1 MARKRSDLARK
12 SSGVDGPDLN
22 ETYRESMAEAEAADA
37 APKPPRQNRPKP
49 SCVGRVSGMKAWPQ
63 PYTNRVCVLVCDL
76 LLAGLLG
83 GAGAWLYIASQAH
96 ASSGLIHYACAD
108 SLANPRTCACDG
120 AAECT
125 VAFTLERD
133 IPAPSFLMYQ
143 LENFKQAHRGYVK
156 SVSWDQLTA
165 SSVEEVEAATA
176 EVGDDGACGNSR
188 KALRADGNETGP
200 VLFPCGLYAQ
210 FVYNDTLELR
220 GADGATVPTDETQL
234 VPTGVG
240 PRVYKGDALAEY
252 GGRWRNTTS
261 PRWRSWVRA
270 SPFELRKPYGK
281 IDVDLPAGEYTMKVT
296 NDFDASIFL
305 GSKAFVITHYDEW
318 SGNALSFDG
327 LAYAAMA
334 TGGLALLLA
343 LFVGF
348 LMLKGAPVDR
358 KCNELEDA
366 YKPIEKEIRRDSSFA
381 EEMEGET
388 PGMREDSTAA
398 AALAEKELEVRRGL
412 ELIARYA
419 AAPTVDAL
427 EKLVSTQRRTL
438 PIVRRA
444 APRPPR
450 RSSPSPPDR
459 RLPPRTSQGG
469 GALGSALSAM
479 SLPGA
484 SSIGDIVAMAKMAS
498 QGACSTP
505 RGATEESPSI
515 AEEPGDAVGPEA
527 SGPFGLA
534 EGSVPESFATEEESV
549 AAMLRTASAMPAASS
564 SEAAADDDSDLLAE
578 DSLAELR
585 KATSGVSG
593 RSSTASGARAL
604 SIKHEDPAQ
613 NEEFEDDDDFVAA
626 LAWCAPPARPSPRR
640 RRPLTPSSPRSQH
653 GQRDPDAELQAVKG
667 S

>member
-1 MARKRSDLARK
+1 MARKRSDLTRK
-12 SSGVDGPDLN
+12 ASGVDGPDLN

-49 SCVGRVSGMKAWPQ
+49 SCMGRLSGMKAWPQ

-108 SLANPRTCACDG
+108 SQTNPRTCACDG

-165 SSVEEVEAATA
+165 SSVEEAELATA
-176 EVGDDGACGNSR
+176 EVGDDGECGDSR
-188 KALRADGNETGP
+188 KALRAEGNATGP
-200 VLFPCGLYAQ
+200 VLFPCGLFAQ

-234 VPTGVG
+234 EPGIG
-240 PRVYKGDALAEY
+240 PRVYKGDAFEDY

-281 IDVDLPAGEYTMKVT
+281 IGVDLPAGDYTMKVT

-305 GSKAFVITHYDEW
+305 GSKAFVITHYDDMV
-318 SGNALSFDG
+318 GNPLSYDG

-348 LMLKGAPVDR
+348 LMIKGAPVDR

-444 APRPPR
+444 KPAPPALPRPALHLRLTPRLPPRHRAAAPSAPPSRRCRSPAPRPSATLWRWQRWLPKAPAARPAAPPRSRPRSPRSPVTPSARRRPAPLAWRRAPSPRASPPR
-450 RSSPSPPDR
+450 RSPSPPCCGR
-459 RLPPRTSQGG
+459 R
-469 GALGSALSAM
+469 
-479 SLPGA
+479 
-484 SSIGDIVAMAKMAS
+484 
-498 QGACSTP
+498 
-505 RGATEESPSI
+505 
-515 AEEPGDAVGPEA
+515 
-527 SGPFGLA
+527 
-534 EGSVPESFATEEESV
+534 
-549 AAMLRTASAMPAASS
+549 
-564 SEAAADDDSDLLAE
+564 
-578 DSLAELR
+578 
-585 KATSGVSG
+585 
-593 RSSTASGARAL
+593 AR
-604 SIKHEDPAQ
+604 
-613 NEEFEDDDDFVAA
+613 
-626 LAWCAPPARPSPRR
+626 CPRR
-640 RRPLTPSSPRSQH
+640 RRPPPRPTSRWRRTAWRSCS
-653 GQRDPDAELQAVKG
+653 GR
-667 S
+667 

>member
-22 ETYRESMAEAEAADA
+22 ETYRESMAEAEAASD

-49 SCVGRVSGMKAWPQ
+49 GCMGRVSGMKAWPQ

-348 LMLKGAPVDR
+348 LMIKGAPVDR

-438 PIVRRA
+438 PI
-444 APRPPR
+444 
-450 RSSPSPPDR
+450 
-459 RLPPRTSQGG
+459 GG

-505 RGATEESPSI
+505 RGATGESTSI

-564 SEAAADDDSDLLAE
+564 SEAAAAEDDDLLAE

-626 LAWCAPPARPSPRR
+626 LARTDSEIRTQSFKP
-640 RRPLTPSSPRSQH
+640 
-653 GQRDPDAELQAVKG
+653 
-667 S
+667 

>member
-22 ETYRESMAEAEAADA
+22 ETYRESMAEAEAASD

-49 SCVGRVSGMKAWPQ
+49 GCMGRVSGMKAWPQ

-343 LFVGF
+343 LFVGV
-348 LMLKGAPVDR
+348 LMIKGAPVDR

-438 PIVRRA
+438 PI
-444 APRPPR
+444 
-450 RSSPSPPDR
+450 
-459 RLPPRTSQGG
+459 GG

-505 RGATEESPSI
+505 RGATGESTSI

-564 SEAAADDDSDLLAE
+564 SEAAAAEDDDLLAE

-626 LAWCAPPARPSPRR
+626 LARTDSEIRTQSFKP
-640 RRPLTPSSPRSQH
+640 
-653 GQRDPDAELQAVKG
+653 
-667 S
+667 